1 MGADGLGVHKCG
13 QKTEWKMNES
23 PVVRELNTPTVGW
36 VPVSLDFGRDE
47 AFADIEDESITLA
60 AAGLMVAALAACLSK
75 DEDWISR
82 NEVLRSLIPG
92 TKESKLEA
100 AAALCL
106 VGLWAPENRG
116 GREGW
121 IVGVSSALAAKR
133 ERFEHASNAAKV
145 RYRKSREKSLTQR
158 AIEEIEADNPF

>member
-1 MGADGLGVHKCG
+1 MEE
-13 QKTEWKMNES
+13 Q

-36 VPVSLDFGRDE
+36 VPISLDFGRDE
-47 AFADIEDESITLA
+47 AFADIEDENLTLA
-60 AAGLMVAALAACLSK
+60 CAGLMVAALAACLSK

-92 TKESKLEA
+92 TKESKLA
-100 AAALCL
+100 AAEALCS
-106 VGLWAPENRG
+106 VGLWAPQDRG
-116 GREGW
+116 GRDGW
-121 IVGVSSALAAKR
+121 VVGVSSALAAKR

-158 AIEEIEADNPF
+158 AIDESEAENPF